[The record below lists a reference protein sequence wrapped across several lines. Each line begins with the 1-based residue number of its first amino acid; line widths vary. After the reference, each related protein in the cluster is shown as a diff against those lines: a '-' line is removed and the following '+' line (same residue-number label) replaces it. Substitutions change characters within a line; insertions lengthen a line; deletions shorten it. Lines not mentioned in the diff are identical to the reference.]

1 MVTVLTTRKIFRKC
15 TSATVLVVAVS
26 LLAGC
31 ASNKAA
37 APHLMANAKPMSKSA
52 ALAEAQTLNAAFK
65 KNPGDVGTAI
75 RFARSLQTM
84 GSNNEAVAVLA
95 ETAER
100 QPGDKLIVAAYG
112 KSLLSAGRAE
122 EAATVLK
129 RARALDKNDWRI
141 VSALGLA
148 HDQMKRYGE
157 ARQFYTSA
165 AKLAPG
171 EASIF
176 NNMGLSY
183 ALDKDLVSAEKA
195 LRTASGMKG
204 AEPRVRQNLALIVGL
219 QGRFKEAQKIA
230 SMDLPKDMA
239 AQNTTYLRN
248 MLAEP
253 NAWRRLANADD
264 SNPATPHVHENA
276 IATSSP
282 AQPVE
287 TTTGDGPVGGPL
299 HLVKSSDKA
308 PDTMVPAER
317 LDDTLPRNTVIGWPR
332 DIFNQGPRN
341 GQDQV
346 VLAAR
351 LPIGIRRLKSG
362 GVPE

>member
-1 MVTVLTTRKIFRKC
+1 MVTVLTTREFYRKC

-31 ASNKAA
+31 ATNKAA
-37 APHLMANAKPMSKSA
+37 APLSMASAEPLSKSA

-65 KNPGDVGTAI
+65 KNPDDVATAI

-84 GSNNEAVAVLA
+84 GSKQEAVAVLA

-122 EAATVLK
+122 EASIVLK
-129 RARALDKNDWRI
+129 RARVLDKNDWRI

-157 ARQFYTSA
+157 ARKFYASA

-171 EASIF
+171 EASIL

-183 ALDKDLVSAEKA
+183 ALDKDLVSAERA
-195 LRTASGMKG
+195 LRTASEMKG

-230 SMDLPKDMA
+230 SMDLPKELA
-239 AQNTTYLRN
+239 AQNATYLRS

-253 NAWRRLANADD
+253 NAWRKLANADD
-264 SNPATPHVHENA
+264 GKPATPHVHENA
-276 IATSSP
+276 IAASSP
-282 AQPVE
+282 PQPAE
-287 TTTGDGPVGGPL
+287 SAGDGPVGGPL
-299 HLVKSSDKA
+299 LIIKSSDMA

-317 LDDTLPRNTVIGWPR
+317 PDDNLLRDTVIGWPR
-332 DIFNQGPRN
+332 DIFNQSPDN
-341 GQDQV
+341 GRDEV

-351 LPIGIRRLKSG
+351 LPVGIRRLKSG
-362 GVPE
+362 GVPD